1 MLQSFFSAIST
12 LINLYSLVCL
22 ARVLMS
28 WVPDFEY
35 SAPGRFIAGLC
46 DPYLNWFRRFR
57 FTRVGAVDFSPIL
70 ALGALSVA
78 SMTFTTIG
86 ATGRFSLGVVLYGI
100 LQVLWSFFS
109 FFFNILILF
118 LAIRLIYD
126 LVNRHGYSPFWSMM
140 DRFLNPPIAWVTGAL
155 NRGRS
160 MPYRTSLI
168 ITLVATIAGRVLLSY
183 AVSFV
188 GRVLANL
195 PV

>member
-1 MLQSFFSAIST
+1 MIQSFFAAIST

-28 WVPDFEY
+28 WIPDFEY
-35 SAPGRFIAGLC
+35 SPAGRFIASMC

-57 FTRVGAVDFSPIL
+57 FTKVGAVDFSPIL

-78 SMTFTTIG
+78 SMTFSTIG
-86 ATGRFSLGVVLYGI
+86 ATGRISLGVVLYGI
-100 LQVLWSFFS
+100 LQVFWSFFS

-118 LAIRLIYD
+118 LVIRLIYD
-126 LVNRHGYSPFWSMM
+126 LVNRHGYSPFWSML
-140 DRFLNPPIAWVTGAL
+140 DRFLNPPIAWVTGVL

-168 ITLVATIAGRVLLSY
+168 ITLIAVVAARVALTY

-188 GRVLANL
+188 GRILASL
-195 PV
+195 PI